1 MVSRKIKVLLLL
13 LVGLLSACA
22 SPATAVPVSQPTEA
36 AAPTITSTQPTEAAT
51 SVAVVTE
58 TSAPTV
64 ESSPTSQP
72 AAAVTPSFVNDVLP
86 ILEGRCVNC
95 HGGDRTE
102 EGLNLKTH
110 SDLLAGSDNGAV
122 VIPNDA
128 DHSKLVEL
136 IMNGKMPKR
145 GPKLTPPQIQLIVEW
160 INQGAL
166 EN

>member
-1 MVSRKIKVLLLL
+1 
-13 LVGLLSACA
+13 
-22 SPATAVPVSQPTEA
+22 VP
-36 AAPTITSTQPTEAAT
+36 
-51 SVAVVTE
+51 VVTE